1 MKWQTIA
8 GTIYLLMILAV
19 VQGCTSASIPYT
31 NTSRT
36 DSTGT
41 RIVAISKSLLGT
53 PYRFGGSTPE
63 GFDCSGLIHYVYK
76 QSGIKVPRSSQLL
89 YLQAKKIPLDK
100 LQSGDLLFFKI
111 NGKTVSHVAIYLNNG
126 RFIHAPSSGKSV
138 STARLD
144 SRYWSV
150 RLAGAGRFW

>member
-31 NTSRT
+31 NTPRT

-41 RIVAISKSLLGT
+41 RIVTISKSLLGT
-53 PYRFGGSTPE
+53 PYRFGGDTPK
-63 GFDCSGLIHYVYK
+63 GFDCRGLVQYVYK
-76 QSGIKVPRSSQLL
+76 QVDIEVPHSSQML

-111 NGKTVSHVAIYLNNG
+111 NGKTVSHVAIYLKNG
-126 RFIHAPSSGKSV
+126 HFIHAPSSGKSV

-144 SRYWSV
+144 SRYWST
-150 RLAGAGRFW
+150 RLAGAGRFG